1 MHLSSVWAAFFFFS
15 SSLGSQESHSSR
27 WTSGLWKSHINLA
40 EMMRQP
46 RTRAVCSNAH
56 HSTWP
61 QPIAG
66 HLAPHSG
73 SRISLGPRIFSC
85 LLGFLCLPSDIC
97 PFRFLRHP
105 EIPSLLGLWVSQL
118 RERLALSA
126 NEAEYIVSLESESPG
141 FKAQYPHLLAMKIWT
156 RHLF

>member
-1 MHLSSVWAAFFFFS
+1 MKFLQENIVALEMSYQMSPLSSAGKVNASVECLGCLFFFS

-126 NEAEYIVSLESESPG
+126 MRQNI
-141 FKAQYPHLLAMKIWT
+141 
-156 RHLF
+156 